1 MKEPPA
7 VGGGFEGKGFDLK
20 GLSQNAT
27 IKGFYSRLWYFA
39 FASPAISGDHG
50 VRSTSGGDLHQLI
63 VKGLS
68 NTPFPSILYHPKF
81 KKQAFFES
89 AQNKFQQCTEG
100 LGVFDGL
107 FLSWFSFNP

>member
-7 VGGGFEGKGFDLK
+7 FGGGFEEKGFGLK

-27 IKGFYSRLWYFA
+27 IKGFYNRLWYFA
-39 FASPAISGDHG
+39 FANPAISGGHR

-68 NTPFPSILYHPKF
+68 NAPFPYILYHPKF
-81 KKQAFFES
+81 KKQAFFDS
-89 AQNKFQQCTEG
+89 TQK
-100 LGVFDGL
+100 
-107 FLSWFSFNP
+107 